1 MNYNGALEFLDTTK
15 KIGSKPGLTVIGQ
28 LLKELGSP
36 EKDTAFVHVAGT
48 NGKGSVS
55 TYIATI
61 LAKAGYLTGR
71 FSSPAVFAYEE
82 IIQLLTIRE
91 TNKNNLTS
99 WTPLHEQNQ
108 LETGTKVQATPIE
121 PETGTRV
128 QAIPI
133 EPETGTRVQ
142 ATPIEP
148 ETGTRVQTTSMQPET
163 GTKVQVNSIEKDDY
177 VFCMEQIQE
186 ACSRMVKAGMA
197 HPTSF
202 EIETALAFLYFRRK
216 KCDIA
221 VLETGMGGSLD
232 ATNIIPTAKC
242 AVLTSISMDHLE
254 YLGNSLGE
262 IARHKAGIIKPGIPV
277 VSYQQEPEAEEVIK
291 QVSQSK
297 KADLTIAD
305 FSAINIRR
313 MGMEGTEFDYKDKK
327 ELTIKLLGMNQVYNA
342 VTAILAIDAI
352 NGKGYTININ
362 HIREGLQEA
371 FWPGRFERIKAEPV
385 IILDGA
391 HNADAALALGKNIR
405 TYLQGKVLYY
415 IMGVFKDKDYQT
427 VLRHTADFSSKI
439 FCITPPGPRGLPSK
453 QLQEKALELGY
464 LAEDA
469 GDIHSALGLISAEAI
484 ANKLNSVDYAILA
497 FGSLSFLNEV
507 REEVNKTFMNA
518 H

>member
-1 MNYNGALEFLDTTK
+1 MNYDGALEFLENTK
-15 KIGSKPGLTVIGQ
+15 RIGSKPGLTVIGQ

-36 EKDTAFVHVAGT
+36 EKDMAFVHVAGT

-82 IIQLLTIRE
+82 IIQLLTVQE
-91 TNKNNLTS
+91 VSKNNHAS
-99 WTPLHEQNQ
+99 WTLLPEHNQ
-108 LETGTKVQATPIE
+108 LETGA
-121 PETGTRV
+121 
-128 QAIPI
+128 
-133 EPETGTRVQ
+133 
-142 ATPIEP
+142 
-148 ETGTRVQTTSMQPET
+148 RVQTTSNEPETEARVQTTSNEPETGSRVQTTSIQPET
-163 GTKVQVNSIEKDDY
+163 GTKVQVTSIEKEDY
-177 VFCMEQIQE
+177 TFCMEQIQE
-186 ACSRMVKAGMA
+186 ACARMVKAGMA

-202 EIETALAFLYFRRK
+202 EIETALAFIYFRRK

-262 IARHKAGIIKPGIPV
+262 IAGHKAGIIKPGIPV
-277 VSYQQEPEAEEVIK
+277 VSYQQELEAEEVIK
-291 QVSQSK
+291 QVSQSQ

-313 MGMEGTEFDYKDKK
+313 MGMEGTEFDYKENK
-327 ELTIKLLGMNQVYNA
+327 ELSIKLLGVNQVYNA
-342 VTAILAIDAI
+342 VTAILAIEAL
-352 NGKGYTININ
+352 NGNGYTININ
-362 HIREGLQEA
+362 HIREGLQDA
-371 FWPGRFERIKAEPV
+371 SWPGRFERIKDEPV

-415 IMGVFKDKDYQT
+415 IMGVFKDKDYQA
-427 VLRHTADFSSKI
+427 VLRHTADCSSMI

-453 QLQEKALELGY
+453 QLQEEALKLGY

-469 GDIHSALGLISAEAI
+469 GDIHSALGLISSEAA
-484 ANKLNSVDYAILA
+484 ANKLNSEDYAIIA

-507 REEVNKTFMNA
+507 REEVNKTFG
-518 H
+518 

>member
-1 MNYNGALEFLDTTK
+1 MNYDGALEFLEKSK

-28 LLKELGSP
+28 LLEELGSP
-36 EKDTAFVHVAGT
+36 EKDLAFVHVAGT

-61 LAKAGYLTGR
+61 LAQAGYLTGR

-82 IIQLLTIRE
+82 IIQLLTVHKDAK
-91 TNKNNLTS
+91 NKS
-99 WTPLHEQNQ
+99 EPLSLQPVQNQ
-108 LETGTKVQATPIE
+108 TEAVTKFKATASEPKTVTKAQGTVSKHETVSKAQGTVSE
-121 PETGTRV
+121 PETD
-128 QAIPI
+128 
-133 EPETGTRVQ
+133 
-142 ATPIEP
+142 
-148 ETGTRVQTTSMQPET
+148 
-163 GTKVQVNSIEKDDY
+163 TKVQVTSIAKKDY
-177 VFCMEQIQE
+177 TFCMEQIQE
-186 ACSRMVKAGMA
+186 ACSRMVLAGMA

-202 EIETALAFLYFRRK
+202 EIETALAFLYFRRM

-262 IARHKAGIIKPGIPV
+262 IAGHKAGIIKQGIPV
-277 VSYQQEPEAEEVIK
+277 VSYQQEPEAEKVIK

-297 KADLTIAD
+297 KANLSIAD
-305 FSAINIRR
+305 FSAIHIRR
-313 MGMEGTEFDYKDKK
+313 MDMEGTEFDYKEKK
-327 ELTIKLLGMNQVYNA
+327 ELTIKLLGRNQVYNA
-342 VTAILAIDAI
+342 VTAILAIEALNGNGYSI
-352 NGKGYTININ
+352 NLNQ
-362 HIREGLQEA
+362 IREGLREA
-371 FWPGRFERIKAEPV
+371 SWPGRFECIKDEPV

-427 VLRHTADFSSKI
+427 VLRHTADCSSKI

-453 QLQEKALELGY
+453 QLQEEALKLGY

-469 GDIHSALGLISAEAI
+469 GDIHRAFMLISAEA
-484 ANKLNSVDYAILA
+484 AAERLNLKDYAVLA

-507 REEVNKTFMNA
+507 REEAIKTFA
-518 H
+518 L

>member
-1 MNYNGALEFLDTTK
+1 MNYDGALEFLESTK

-36 EKDTAFVHVAGT
+36 EKDMAFVHVAGT

-61 LAKAGYLTGR
+61 LARAGYLTGR

-82 IIQLLTIRE
+82 IIQILTVEKNFKNTPMTCSSSDEKNQEE
-91 TNKNNLTS
+91 TAAKIQATS
-99 WTPLHEQNQ
+99 IKVKTAAKVQAIFIKLK
-108 LETGTKVQATPIE
+108 TGTKVQATSIKLKTANKIQAASIK
-121 PETGTRV
+121 PET
-128 QAIPI
+128 
-133 EPETGTRVQ
+133 
-142 ATPIEP
+142 ATK
-148 ETGTRVQTTSMQPET
+148 VQTTSIQKE
-163 GTKVQVNSIEKDDY
+163 DY
-177 VFCMEQIQE
+177 TFCMEQIQE
-186 ACSRMVKAGMA
+186 ACNRMVKAGMD

-202 EIETALAFLYFRRK
+202 EVETALAFLYFCRK

-242 AVLTSISMDHLE
+242 AVLTSISMDHIE

-262 IARHKAGIIKPGIPV
+262 IAGHKAGIIKPEIPV
-277 VSYQQEPEAEEVIK
+277 VSYEQEPEAEEVIK
-291 QVSQSK
+291 KVSQSQ
-297 KADLTIAD
+297 KANLTIAD

-313 MGMEGTEFDYKDKK
+313 MDMAGTEFDYKEKK
-327 ELTIKLLGMNQVYNA
+327 GLTIKLLGMNQVYNA
-342 VTAILAIDAI
+342 VTAIMAIEAL
-352 NGKGYTININ
+352 NGNGYSVNIN

-371 FWPGRFERIKAEPV
+371 AWPGRFECIKEEPV

-415 IMGVFKDKDYQT
+415 IMGVFKDKDYKS
-427 VLRHTADFSSKI
+427 VLCHTAGLSTKI

-453 QLQEKALELGY
+453 QLKEEALKLGY
-464 LAEDA
+464 NAEDA
-469 GDIHSALGLISAEAI
+469 GDIHNAFRLIITEA
-484 ANKLNSVDYAILA
+484 AVNKLSSKDYEILA
-497 FGSLSFLNEV
+497 FGSLSFLNDV
-507 REEVNKTFMNA
+507 REEANKHLFN
-518 H
+518 